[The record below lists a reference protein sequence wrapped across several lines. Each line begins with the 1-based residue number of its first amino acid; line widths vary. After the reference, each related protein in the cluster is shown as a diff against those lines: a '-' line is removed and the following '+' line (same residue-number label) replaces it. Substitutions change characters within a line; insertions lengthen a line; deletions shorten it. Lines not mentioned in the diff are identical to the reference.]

1 MQPVMWKCGLRD
13 TPRALIT
20 SAFLLPRTKWWIMRW
35 YSSGGMSINPTR
47 GGAATA
53 AAGFW
58 QVHFRFVVDCVRAF
72 LAAFFDV
79 VGAPVALRF
88 FLVVSITMVGD
99 TEQVTERGVS

>member
-1 MQPVMWKCGLRD
+1 MRPIMGKCGLRD

-20 SAFLLPRTKWWIMRW
+20 SAFLLPRTKRWIMRW

-47 GGAATA
+47 GAATA

-72 LAAFFDV
+72 LAAFFAVD
-79 VGAPVALRF
+79 GAPVARRF
-88 FLVVSITMVGD
+88 FVVIGIIMVGD
-99 TEQVTERGVS
+99 TEQVAERGVS